1 MSRRRTFAVALWVL
15 CTCLVPATEAMAA
28 KRTFGLRPLQIGARG
43 HDVRVLQ
50 DFLTRWGVKTAIDG
64 QYGPVTTVRVKL
76 WETLTGRPVDGRMS
90 LEDSAE
96 LRRAV
101 EAGEHR
107 PAVAPTA
114 PAADG
119 AVSGGTAPETAAAAV
134 PAAPTA
140 PVATA
145 SAPAE
150 EATLLP
156 DGTAVAPE
164 SAPEAVKLI
173 IAAGN
178 AIHDL
183 PYKYG
188 GGHGNW
194 NDTGYDCSGSV
205 SFAFHGAGMLT
216 QALDSTGF
224 MSWGD
229 PGEGQWITVYAN
241 PGHAYMMIRGRR
253 FDTSAQWQG
262 GSRWS
267 IFDRSSSGYVLRH
280 PPGL

>member
-1 MSRRRTFAVALWVL
+1 LSRRRTLVVALWVL
-15 CTCLVPATEAMAA
+15 CACLVPTTEAVAA
-28 KRTFGLRPLQIGARG
+28 KRTFGLRPLQMGARG

-50 DFLTRWGVKTAIDG
+50 DFLTRWGVKTRIDG
-64 QYGPVTTVRVKL
+64 QYGPVTTLRVKL
-76 WETLTGRPVDGRMS
+76 WEKLTGRPVDGQMS
-90 LEDSAE
+90 LEDAAE

-107 PAVAPTA
+107 PAA
-114 PAADG
+114 PATDL
-119 AVSGGTAPETAAAAV
+119 AVSGGTTPEAAV
-134 PAAPTA
+134 AAPAAPTA

-164 SAPEAVKLI
+164 SAPEEVKLI

-178 AIHDL
+178 VIHDL

-188 GGHGNW
+188 GGHGIW
-194 NDTGYDCSGSV
+194 NDTGYDCSGSM
-205 SFAFHGAGMLT
+205 SFAFHGAGMLD

-229 PGEGQWITVYAN
+229 PGEGQWITTYAN
-241 PGHAYMMIRGRR
+241 PGHAYMIVAGLR
-253 FDTSAQWQG
+253 FDTSGRAADN
-262 GSRWS
+262 SRWHAS
-267 IFDRSSSGYVLRH
+267 MRSSSGYTVRH